1 MENKKLEKSKKKIVW
16 LVIGLSIGLLFMGV
30 LRKSA
35 LHTNMFT
42 PLSGFATPGYI
53 LISVFF
59 TIWLVRAGLPLNKF
73 GFRKKLD
80 LRHISLAIIAI
91 VILRVFAYTV
101 NPIIEELFSGP
112 RNLER
117 FSDVEGS
124 AMSFVVLLITNW
136 TLAAFGEEFAY
147 RILLMRG
154 LSYIFGD
161 SKTAKVSALLLQSV
175 MFGLI
180 HSYQGTTGIIGSVFS
195 GLVFGT
201 ITLIGRWSIWPAA
214 LAHGTNNT
222 IGIIAIYLG
231 E

>member
-1 MENKKLEKSKKKIVW
+1 
-16 LVIGLSIGLLFMGV
+16 
-30 LRKSA
+30 
-35 LHTNMFT
+35 
-42 PLSGFATPGYI
+42 
-53 LISVFF
+53 
-59 TIWLVRAGLPLNKF
+59 VRVGLPLNKYGF
-73 GFRKKLD
+73 GTKLN
-80 LRHISLAIIAI
+80 LKHIGLAVIAII
-91 VILRVFAYTV
+91 VLRVFAYTL
-101 NPIIEELFSGP
+101 NPIIEELLGGP

-124 AMSFVVLLITNW
+124 TMSFVVLLITNW

-154 LSYIFGD
+154 LSYVFGD
-161 SKTAKVSALLLQSV
+161 TRKAQITAVILQSV

-180 HSYQGTTGIIGSVFS
+180 HSYQGYTGIVGSAFS

-201 ITLIGRWSIWPAA
+201 VTLISRWSIWPAA

-222 IGIIAIYLG
+222 IGIVALYLG